1 MSVRSP
7 VATPGATFGGEGSR
21 PGERMSFGG
30 YEVPQNERPEAG
42 FKEGYPQIKVSV
54 DGVVTIAHAPD
65 LATFSWYLLTS
76 DDLDSN
82 VIKREADT
90 IAFFPTGE
98 EPVRYKIIGYNCD
111 TKRFQGQR
119 IYE

>member
-54 DGVVTIAHAPD
+54 DGVVTIAHAPEV
-65 LATFSWYLLTS
+65 ATFSWYLIES
-76 DDLDSN
+76 DDINPN
-82 VIKREADT
+82 VIQREGNRISLIPTVGDPIIYEICSYDT
-90 IAFFPTGE
+90 D
-98 EPVRYKIIGYNCD
+98 R
-111 TKRFQGQR
+111 KRFTGR
-119 IYE
+119 RVDA